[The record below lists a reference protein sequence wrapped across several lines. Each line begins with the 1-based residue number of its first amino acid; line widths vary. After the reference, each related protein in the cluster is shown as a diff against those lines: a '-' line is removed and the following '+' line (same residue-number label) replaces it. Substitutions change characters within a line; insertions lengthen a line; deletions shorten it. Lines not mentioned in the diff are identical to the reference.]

1 MSLNDPHGMAFY
13 FHRAESLLS
22 GRSKIKMTPEIWG
35 MLDDHLAE
43 SRIIAAKPDPLTTKE
58 KAALYV
64 LIEIVSNLKPRI
76 HLLSGRATAKA
87 RAELAL
93 KTKDDVLNAIIAEED
108 KPGLKRSTLLGR
120 VNARWKAAGGSKITY
135 EALRARQKRQKK
147 RSS

>member
-1 MSLNDPHGMAFY
+1 
-13 FHRAESLLS
+13 
-22 GRSKIKMTPEIWG
+22 MTPEIWG

-120 VNARWKAAGGSKITY
+120 VNASGRRR
-135 EALRARQKRQKK
+135 EAQKSPMRHFAPARKDKK
-147 RSS
+147 SGRPDKTTMVACQDDQLL